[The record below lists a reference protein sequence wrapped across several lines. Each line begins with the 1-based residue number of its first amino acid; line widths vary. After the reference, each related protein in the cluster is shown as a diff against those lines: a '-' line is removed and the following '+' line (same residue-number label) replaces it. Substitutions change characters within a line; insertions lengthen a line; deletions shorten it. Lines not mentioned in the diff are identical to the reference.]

1 MFTAHGRVKD
11 VRLAREKDGTPRG
24 FGIVIFEESKGKAAI
39 AALSGC
45 VAGGRTLKVQGGEE
59 QAEGVSTRRAPQV
72 WSMLMSLGSARS
84 SS

>member
-1 MFTAHGRVKD
+1 MRIYVGNLAEETSEDQLREMFTAHGRVKD

-45 VAGGRTLKVQGGEE
+45 VAGGGR
-59 QAEGVSTRRAPQV
+59 
-72 WSMLMSLGSARS
+72 
-84 SS
+84 